1 MTIAIHT
8 PGNDPEETAFFEDET
23 AQPGKPAIELPPGEE
38 LIGEE
43 EIAGI
48 KNFLREIF
56 QDLRH
61 ISMETKFSSYRQF
74 SHNDSVQENNNY
86 NWYMV
91 LLESFV
97 FVAICAAQVYYIKN
111 FLENKRVI

>member
-1 MTIAIHT
+1 MTLAIHT
-8 PGNDPEETAFFEDET
+8 PGNDPEETAFLEDES
-23 AQPGKPAIELPPGEE
+23 AQHGQAAIELPPGEE

-43 EIAGI
+43 EIQGI
-48 KNFLREIF
+48 KNFLRMIF

-74 SHNDSVQENNNY
+74 MHNDSVQENNYY

-97 FVAICAAQVYYIKN
+97 FVAICAA
-111 FLENKRVI
+111 